1 MKAAI
6 LSPRKEF
13 EMKTLYFILLTIFCP
28 KYVSDAI
35 NEAESAEDLDA
46 RLLGKR

>member
-1 MKAAI
+1 M
-6 LSPRKEF
+6 SPRKEF
-13 EMKTLYFILLTIFCP
+13 EMKTLYFILLAIFCP

-35 NEAESAEDLDA
+35 NEAESVEDLDA